1 MSKIKFTPNQQKVI
15 DILTKYPNEMIMH
28 NGWITGGHG
37 IKFDMRTVESL
48 RNKKVIVNGKLN
60 NV

>member
-1 MSKIKFTPNQQKVI
+1 MSKIKFTDNQQKVI
-15 DILTKYPNEMIMH
+15 DILNKYPNEMIMF

-48 RNKKVIVNGKLN
+48 KKKGIIKCGKLQK
-60 NV
+60 